1 MCFKTLCELVSP
13 YPLAL
18 TTVPPPPLLLHLTT
32 DSLIILIIHLYN
44 FACSLLP
51 PNMPPGQFL
60 FLIQVSV
67 PRATSLDNG
76 PWLPQTHLD
85 LSTLVLLL
93 GSLPTSAIA
102 IICHGLF
109 FFFGMNFYQYV
120 LDGKILFSLYMRWGE
135 AQLCLTFC
143 DPVGCNLLGFSVHGI
158 LQARILEWIAISFS
172 RESSRP
178 RDRTRVSHIGGRHFN
193 LWATR
198 EAQPWSFGC
207 TFIFPL

>member
-109 FFFGMNFYQYV
+109 FFLVWISINMFWMGRSYLVY
-120 LDGKILFSLYMRWGE
+120 IWGE
-135 AQLCLTFC
+135 VKLSCVWLFAT
-143 DPVGCNLLGFSVHGI
+143 P
-158 LQARILEWIAISFS
+158 
-172 RESSRP
+172 
-178 RDRTRVSHIGGRHFN
+178 
-193 LWATR
+193 WAVTY
-198 EAQPWSFGC
+198 
-207 TFIFPL
+207 